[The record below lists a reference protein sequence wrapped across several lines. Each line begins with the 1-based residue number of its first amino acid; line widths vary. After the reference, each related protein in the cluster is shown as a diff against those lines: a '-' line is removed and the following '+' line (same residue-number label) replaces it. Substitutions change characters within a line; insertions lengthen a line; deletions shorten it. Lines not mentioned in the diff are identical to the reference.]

1 MKITKHIL
9 SFAAAA
15 GLLAAC
21 QTPEIVQIA
30 SPENVIPASLHELEV
45 DEIAISATNQQE
57 TVTFAWE
64 AADYGAPTQINYSLE
79 VALDE
84 TSPKVSLASGTA
96 TEVTLTYEDL
106 NRTLFNDLQVP
117 EGQPTELKFFVGS
130 VLYAGSSIASY
141 PKVYS
146 EPISLTV
153 TVTAAEKVYPKL
165 TVAGSYAYNSWTP
178 GKGQYVF
185 DFDGNDAKYSGMI
198 YFGEDVSALQ
208 FKFVGE
214 AWGTNEFS
222 VPEGTAQ
229 GAEASELPLQAGGG
243 DNISAY
249 ATYKYYNLTLD
260 KATPK
265 VIKNFAFNS
274 LGIIGSATPTGWDSD
289 TDMLFDP
296 VKQRFY
302 VDITLTDGEFKFRA
316 DDGWDANW
324 GADAFGVTVSNSD
337 GNLEAKAGNYR
348 VYVNMNN
355 PAAMTYELNKGDYG
369 AAAPEPEPE
378 PEPEVPAV
386 VGWSLIGA
394 FNDWGA
400 DLMLAS
406 DGTYFHVKGVE
417 LNGELKFRKD
427 GDWGVNFGLAE
438 GAEFAANAEI
448 AVAGNGANINVP
460 AGTYDVYLDEANAK
474 AWFITDGSYPGGA
487 VAPEASEWGVV
498 GVVNNWGG
506 TPDIVMY
513 KTATEGLFVA
523 KNVAMPDGGFKI
535 RANNAWVDTAN
546 YGLASAGAVEV
557 DHAYDLVCSGGS
569 GDMTLVA
576 GNYDIWFDLTNKK
589 VYIMTPGKPISEAV
603 GGEVVVPD
611 PSEQAWYMVGNFNN
625 WNPADEA
632 YKMTAEAEYFVFKNF
647 VAAEGC
653 EAKFAP
659 GAWNGDKG
667 IDGAFAANTAC
678 NTGSGN
684 IPVAAGTYDVYLAKD
699 LSKFYFMTAGYTPGQ
714 TPSTPDPE
722 PDPTP
727 DPTPDPEPGLV
738 ASEWGIVGVVNG
750 WNAPDVTMYK
760 TETEGLFVAYKVD
773 MPAGGFKIR
782 ANGVWNDAA
791 NYGLAAAGN
800 VEVDHVYDVITGS
813 GSGDM
818 TVAAGTYDIW
828 FDLTNKKVYIMTP
841 DKPITEAVG
850 YEATTPDPTP
860 DPQEGNKI
868 YLKPNANWKN
878 DNARFALYTWD
889 GGDQWFDLKDTDG
902 DGIYEVTLPT
912 SISNIIF
919 CRMNPGTS
927 ANNWT
932 NKWNQTSDL
941 KVPTDGKNMYTVKE
955 GTWDNGGGT
964 WSTK

>member
-1 MKITKHIL
+1 MKITKYIL

-30 SPENVIPASLHELEV
+30 SPENVVPASLHELEV
-45 DEIAISATNQQE
+45 NEIAISATNQQE
-57 TVTFAWE
+57 TVSFSWE

-79 VALDE
+79 AALDE
-84 TSPKVSLASGTA
+84 TSQKVTILSGLST
-96 TEVTLTYEDL
+96 TETTITYEDL
-106 NRTLFNDLQVP
+106 NRVLFNDLEVP
-117 EGQPTELKFFVGS
+117 EGQPTELKFYVGS
-130 VLYAGSSIASY
+130 VLYAGSSVASY

-146 EPISLTV
+146 EPITVTV

-198 YFGEDVSALQ
+198 YFGEDVSSLQ

-386 VGWSLIGA
+386 VGWGLVGELTG
-394 FNDWGA
+394 WA
-400 DLMLAS
+400 DGKDIMLAS
-406 DGTYFHVKGVE
+406 DGTYLAAKGVE
-417 LNGELKFRKD
+417 LSGQFKFRKD
-427 GDWGVNFGLAE
+427 GKWDTNL
-438 GAEFAANAEI
+438 GATGEVEPFELTANAEVALVANGKNFTI
-448 AVAGNGANINVP
+448 AAGK
-460 AGTYDVYLDEANAK
+460 YDVYLDEANSK
-474 AWFITDGSYPGGA
+474 AWFVNDGSYPGGGA
-487 VAPEASEWGVV
+487 APEASEWGVV

-611 PSEQAWYMVGNFNN
+611 PTEQTWYMVGSFNN

-647 VAAEGC
+647 VAGEGC

-684 IPVAAGTYDVYLAKD
+684 IPVAVGTYDVYLAKD

-714 TPSTPDPE
+714 TPSTPEPE
-722 PDPTP
+722 E
-727 DPTPDPEPGLV
+727 PEQP
-738 ASEWGIVGVVNG
+738 EQ
-750 WNAPDVTMYK
+750 P
-760 TETEGLFVAYKVD
+760 EQ
-773 MPAGGFKIR
+773 PAQD
-782 ANGVWNDAA
+782 NN
-791 NYGLAAAGN
+791 L
-800 VEVDHVYDVITGS
+800 
-813 GSGDM
+813 
-818 TVAAGTYDIW
+818 
-828 FDLTNKKVYIMTP
+828 
-841 DKPITEAVG
+841 
-850 YEATTPDPTP
+850 
-860 DPQEGNKI
+860 
-868 YLKPNANWKN
+868 YLKPNSNWKV
-878 DNARFALYTWD
+878 DGARFAAYFFGNGEKWVSMTD
-889 GGDQWFDLKDTDG
+889 SDG
-902 DGIYEVTLPT
+902 DGYYEVEKQAGYP
-912 SISNIIF
+912 NVIF
-919 CRMNPGTS
+919 CRMNPNAT
-927 ANNWT
+927 ANNWN
-932 NKWNQTSDL
+932 NKWNQTADL
-941 KVPTDGKNMYTVKE
+941 VVPTDGKNCYTVKE